1 MNDIFEGVRIVRL
14 QSGEDIIAGY
24 SGNTNTNVVVLDN
37 PMHLIFKRT
46 SQGTVMMMLPWLPI
60 ELIKDNIATVLSG
73 DILTIVEP
81 KDLKEVIGKDGKK
94 ELVHPTCGKV
104 LPKGEKKV
112 KPGYYIYEFY
122 KPKPGKKDYKKY
134 PGLIPDKHPDGLCL
148 PCCFDKYN
156 TVGRI
161 KATKKCYETK
171 EEKQEKEEKL
181 NKKG

>member
-1 MNDIFEGVRIVRL
+1 MNNLFEGVRIVRL

-81 KDLKEVIGKDGKK
+81 KDDLKEYYHNVINTTQMKMLKDNTLNQNLRDASDEEEYDDEEDPEGELTREDVAEIVNRKK
-94 ELVHPTCGKV
+94 TNRLH
-104 LPKGEKKV
+104 
-112 KPGYYIYEFY
+112 
-122 KPKPGKKDYKKY
+122 
-134 PGLIPDKHPDGLCL
+134 
-148 PCCFDKYN
+148 
-156 TVGRI
+156 
-161 KATKKCYETK
+161 
-171 EEKQEKEEKL
+171 
-181 NKKG
+181 

>member
-1 MNDIFEGVRIVRL
+1 MTKNLTTNSITSNSKMNNLFEGVRIVRL

-81 KDLKEVIGKDGKK
+81 KDDLKEYYHNVINTTQMKMLKD
-94 ELVHPTCGKV
+94 
-104 LPKGEKKV
+104 
-112 KPGYYIYEFY
+112 
-122 KPKPGKKDYKKY
+122 
-134 PGLIPDKHPDGLCL
+134 
-148 PCCFDKYN
+148 N
-156 TVGRI
+156 TLSQNLRDASDEEDDDEDEDPEGDL
-161 KATKKCYETK
+161 TK
-171 EEKQEKEEKL
+171 EDVVEII
-181 NKKG
+181 NRKKTNRLH

>member
-1 MNDIFEGVRIVRL
+1 MNNLFQGVRIVRL

-81 KDLKEVIGKDGKK
+81 KDDLKEYYHNVINTTQMKMLKD
-94 ELVHPTCGKV
+94 
-104 LPKGEKKV
+104 
-112 KPGYYIYEFY
+112 
-122 KPKPGKKDYKKY
+122 
-134 PGLIPDKHPDGLCL
+134 
-148 PCCFDKYN
+148 N
-156 TVGRI
+156 TLSQNLREASDEEEDEDEDPEGDL
-161 KATKKCYETK
+161 TK
-171 EEKQEKEEKL
+171 EDVVEII
-181 NKKG
+181 NRKKTNRLH

>member
-1 MNDIFEGVRIVRL
+1 MNNLFEGVRIVRL

-81 KDLKEVIGKDGKK
+81 KDDLKEYYHNVINTTQMKMLKD
-94 ELVHPTCGKV
+94 
-104 LPKGEKKV
+104 
-112 KPGYYIYEFY
+112 
-122 KPKPGKKDYKKY
+122 
-134 PGLIPDKHPDGLCL
+134 
-148 PCCFDKYN
+148 N
-156 TVGRI
+156 TLSQNLREASDEEDDNDEDPEGDL
-161 KATKKCYETK
+161 TK
-171 EEKQEKEEKL
+171 EDVVEII
-181 NKKG
+181 NRKKTNRLH

>member
-1 MNDIFEGVRIVRL
+1 MTKNLTTNSITSNLKMNNLFEGVRIVRL

-81 KDLKEVIGKDGKK
+81 KDDLKEYYHNVINTTQMKMLKDNTLSQNLREASDEQDDEYEEDEDPEG
-94 ELVHPTCGKV
+94 EL
-104 LPKGEKKV
+104 
-112 KPGYYIYEFY
+112 
-122 KPKPGKKDYKKY
+122 
-134 PGLIPDKHPDGLCL
+134 
-148 PCCFDKYN
+148 
-156 TVGRI
+156 
-161 KATKKCYETK
+161 TK
-171 EEKQEKEEKL
+171 EDVVEII
-181 NKKG
+181 NRKKTNRLH

>member
-1 MNDIFEGVRIVRL
+1 MMTKNLTTNSIISNSKMNNLFEGVRIVRL

-81 KDLKEVIGKDGKK
+81 KDDLKEYYHNVINTTQMKMLKDNTLTQNLRDASDEQEEDYEDEDEDPEGELTREDVAEIISRKK
-94 ELVHPTCGKV
+94 SNRLH
-104 LPKGEKKV
+104 
-112 KPGYYIYEFY
+112 
-122 KPKPGKKDYKKY
+122 
-134 PGLIPDKHPDGLCL
+134 
-148 PCCFDKYN
+148 
-156 TVGRI
+156 
-161 KATKKCYETK
+161 
-171 EEKQEKEEKL
+171 
-181 NKKG
+181 

>member
-24 SGNTNTNVVVLDN
+24 SGNTNTNIVVLDN

-81 KDLKEVIGKDGKK
+81 KDDLKEYYHNVINTTQMKMLKDNTLSQNLREASDEEDDDEEEDPEGELTREDVAEIINRKK
-94 ELVHPTCGKV
+94 TNRLH
-104 LPKGEKKV
+104 
-112 KPGYYIYEFY
+112 
-122 KPKPGKKDYKKY
+122 
-134 PGLIPDKHPDGLCL
+134 
-148 PCCFDKYN
+148 
-156 TVGRI
+156 
-161 KATKKCYETK
+161 
-171 EEKQEKEEKL
+171 
-181 NKKG
+181 

>member
-1 MNDIFEGVRIVRL
+1 MMTKNLNTNSIISNSKMNNLFEGVRIVRL

-81 KDLKEVIGKDGKK
+81 KDDLKEYYHNVINTTQMKMLKDNTLSQNLREASDEQEDDYEDGEEDPEGELTREDVAEIINRKK
-94 ELVHPTCGKV
+94 SNRLH
-104 LPKGEKKV
+104 
-112 KPGYYIYEFY
+112 
-122 KPKPGKKDYKKY
+122 
-134 PGLIPDKHPDGLCL
+134 
-148 PCCFDKYN
+148 
-156 TVGRI
+156 
-161 KATKKCYETK
+161 
-171 EEKQEKEEKL
+171 
-181 NKKG
+181 